1 MSKEEKSDNSI
12 RVAMIGLIGT
22 LLTVCGGL
30 GGAAISAG
38 VTIWSTDR
46 QARLITLPDQRNDL
60 SIELDTGRIFISPN
74 EMVSLDPAEYYVNLD
89 DGFALRRPL
98 NGWNELEVM
107 TLADL
112 MAENGAAPLSDPLA
126 SQPIYRIRYGE
137 PVEVLLDR
145 QAIVDGQPLPGYY
158 IEVLETLYGDEPWH
172 VPYYSAVVVSIYD
185 KGLHLYQSLPDLL
198 MRTYPFSGGH
208 VNRLVAGEDSDFIL
222 LQSSVMM
229 ENVTMRGQ
237 RTTVNNERW
246 LLFAE
251 TDESYYV
258 VEIAFMPQSGQPL
271 QVWEDLQE
279 YFHSFRLVR

>member
-1 MSKEEKSDNSI
+1 MSKEGKSDNSI